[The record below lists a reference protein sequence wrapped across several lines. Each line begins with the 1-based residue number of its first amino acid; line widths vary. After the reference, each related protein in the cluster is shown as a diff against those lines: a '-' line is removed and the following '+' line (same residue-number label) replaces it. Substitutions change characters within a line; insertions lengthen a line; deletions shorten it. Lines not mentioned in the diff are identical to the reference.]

1 MSKLITDKNE
11 IFNAIHKILEERS
24 YFATNEDE
32 FLDEDNIIG
41 YTHVVLDNQYEE
53 FDYIVD
59 DKVLMV
65 TNKVIIIIRV
75 CNSFDINAI
84 DRINSQ
90 VKKLFEPNVLIEYSL
105 NPNGNSEKV
114 EITVFLLN
122 IGKNTNIMK
131 KYN

>member
-41 YTHVVLDNQYEE
+41 YTHIVLDNQYEV
-53 FDYIVD
+53 FDYIID

-90 VKKLFEPNVLIEYSL
+90 VKKIFKPNVLIDYSL
-105 NPNGNSEKV
+105 NPNGNCEKV